1 MPGPHSLKPP
11 TEELLDNGACHSV
24 IVASSPRLHKYPL
37 FGSGSRQVRIYAP
50 ENCNYN
56 RDKELRERIAV
67 TQRVFRSG
75 LNSEK
80 DRPFM
85 CIFVRPR

>member
-1 MPGPHSLKPP
+1 M
-11 TEELLDNGACHSV
+11 
-24 IVASSPRLHKYPL
+24 R
-37 FGSGSRQVRIYAP
+37 P
-50 ENCNYN
+50 ENYNYN

-67 TQRVFRSG
+67 KQRVFRSG

-85 CIFVRPR
+85 CVFVRPR